1 MFGLNNLK
9 VYWKL
14 RILMAMATV
23 GLGIFAWV
31 AFSTLQTVEV
41 NGPLYQRI
49 DNAQNVASDIVPPD
63 LNVTGVRL
71 IVYRAIAETERAKR
85 EAVLSELPKLRK
97 NFDESYARDA

>member
-49 DNAQNVASDIVPPD
+49 DNSQNVASADRAAPRRVALGLRHRAAGSQRHGSAPH
-63 LNVTGVRL
+63 RL
-71 IVYRAIAETERAKR
+71 SCNRR
-85 EAVLSELPKLRK
+85 
-97 NFDESYARDA
+97 N